1 MARLIDLI
9 LHLFWLTGA
18 INFRKVYSPPL
29 VRHLHPTP
37 RGMGTLLRLH
47 IRISSS
53 WDGELAT
60 HVDFLP
66 WVDCNNMGFHA
77 TKNMSFLKN
86 FLQCVTHVVA
96 RYNLSQPKENL
107 LINCYI
113 HIDMLPT
120 SYILYNLI

>member
-1 MARLIDLI
+1 ML
-9 LHLFWLTGA
+9 
-18 INFRKVYSPPL
+18 S
-29 VRHLHPTP
+29 
-37 RGMGTLLRLH
+37 RLH
-47 IRISSS
+47 IRMSSS

-113 HIDMLPT
+113 HIDLFVESAFVLELVLCLEFRLECT
-120 SYILYNLI
+120 